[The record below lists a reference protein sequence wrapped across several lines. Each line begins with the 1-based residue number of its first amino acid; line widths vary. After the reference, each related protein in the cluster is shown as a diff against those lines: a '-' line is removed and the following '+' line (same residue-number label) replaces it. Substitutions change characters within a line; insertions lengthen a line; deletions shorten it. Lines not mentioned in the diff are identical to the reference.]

1 MGNSKIANI
10 GAIMHAMRDT
20 SPELA
25 KSVSEY
31 LSKKTQT
38 SYDKME
44 IKLKAAGYTVEQ
56 YFKSL
61 EENSSSKEFIESYRN
76 TAALATQVEIIRK
89 STEIS
94 DTEKIKLLSD
104 IHEREVMQQKEAVDE
119 LRRQRS
125 DKLKAVGGIM
135 LGIGVLTS
143 KQVGPIIVKNKK
155 AIGNMATKVI
165 KALPK
170 K

>member
-1 MGNSKIANI
+1 MRKGKLANI
-10 GAIMHAMRDT
+10 GAIMHIMKDT
-20 SPELA
+20 TPEVA

-31 LSKKTQT
+31 LSKKTQV

-76 TAALATQVEIIRK
+76 TAALAAQIEIIRN

-94 DTEKIKLLSD
+94 DIEKVKLLNE
-104 IHEREVMQQKEAVDE
+104 IHNREVSQQKEAAAE
-119 LRRQRS
+119 LRQQHS
-125 DKLKAVGGIM
+125 DKLKAIGCIVVGF
-135 LGIGVLTS
+135 GVLTGT
-143 KQVGPIIVKNKK
+143 QVGPTIVKNTKT
-155 AIGNMATKVI
+155 IGNVAAKVI

>member
-10 GAIMHAMRDT
+10 GAIMHAMKDT
-20 SPELA
+20 SPEIA

-31 LSKKTQT
+31 LSKKTQI

-76 TAALATQVEIIRK
+76 TAALATQIEIIRN

-94 DTEKIKLLSD
+94 DSEKIKLLND
-104 IHEREVMQQKEAVDE
+104 IHEREVMQQKEASDE
-119 LRRQRS
+119 LRRQRN
-125 DKLKAVGGIM
+125 DKIKAVGTII
-135 LGIGVLTS
+135 LGLGVLTS

-155 AIGNMATKVI
+155 TIGNVATKVI